1 MYLSEANGKVSS
13 KEINFYDKMQDKIG
27 TLHDKQLLL
36 QLIKRQNDQSRKAK
50 YEVIKTECLSGKKEI
65 FHLAADFYR
74 QNARN
79 QAVV

>member
-50 YEVIKTECLSGKKEI
+50 YE
-65 FHLAADFYR
+65 
-74 QNARN
+74 
-79 QAVV
+79 